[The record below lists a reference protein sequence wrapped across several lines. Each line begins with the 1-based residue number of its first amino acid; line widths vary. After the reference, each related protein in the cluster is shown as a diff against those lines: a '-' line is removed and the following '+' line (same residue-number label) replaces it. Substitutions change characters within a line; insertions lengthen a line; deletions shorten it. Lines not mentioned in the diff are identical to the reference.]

1 MVVEFDKFY
10 VTRYMGAKYKLLDFI
25 LPPVTNLL
33 REGES
38 FVDLMAGTHSVG
50 YALKKRN
57 RIIANDIQYYSKVF
71 GEAIIENNTLSNI
84 HFRFSKD
91 FDELEINRNIS
102 NWFIETYSDTYFSKY
117 QCQEISTIRIV
128 ISKIIDPYVQQI
140 YLTALAYAMSLC
152 QSSTGHFA
160 QYLPKS
166 HPRLKYLRSM
176 SVFETFRQRCKE
188 IEIVLSK
195 YSGKVFNLEIIDFLN
210 QEYLHEHAGSGSLAY
225 LDPPYSP
232 AQYSRYYHLL
242 ETVFLND
249 EPNVGFKGVYR
260 DDRFQSDFCSTK
272 KALKAFE
279 NVISNVSKKDWNLVI
294 SYANSGVVDISNLKE
309 VCDNFYPVVT
319 VLNRDYSHSTQGRGE
334 TRDISE
340 LLVICSKN

>member
-1 MVVEFDKFY
+1 MVLEFDKFF

-25 LPPVTNLL
+25 LPPITNLL
-33 REGES
+33 QEGET

-57 RIIANDIQYYSKVF
+57 RIIANDIQYYSKIF
-71 GEAIIENNTLSNI
+71 GEAIIENNTLNSVN
-84 HFRFSKD
+84 FRFSSD
-91 FDELEINRNIS
+91 FDKLEIDQKLS
-102 NWFIETYSDTYFSKY
+102 NWFVDTYSDTYFSKY
-117 QCQEISTIRIV
+117 QCQEISAIRIL
-128 ISKIIDPYVQQI
+128 ISKLNDPYVQQI

-166 HPRLKYLRSM
+166 HPRLKYLRSL
-176 SVFETFRQRCKE
+176 SILETFRQRCVD
-188 IEIVLSK
+188 IEIVISN
-195 YSGKVFNLEIIDFLN
+195 YGGKVFNLEISDFLSKDYLD
-210 QEYLHEHAGSGSLAY
+210 EYAGSGSLAY

-249 EPNVGFKGVYR
+249 EPIVGFKGVYR
-260 DDRFQSDFCSTK
+260 EDRFQSDFCSTK

-279 NVISNVSKKDWNLVI
+279 NVISNVANKDWHLVI
-294 SYANSGVVDISNLKE
+294 SYANSGVVDIADLKE
-309 VCDNFYPVVT
+309 VCKNFYPVVN

-340 LLVICSKN
+340 LLVVCSKN

>member
-57 RIIANDIQYYSKVF
+57 RIIAN
-71 GEAIIENNTLSNI
+71 
-84 HFRFSKD
+84 
-91 FDELEINRNIS
+91 
-102 NWFIETYSDTYFSKY
+102 DTYFSKY